1 MRSKTLENQILLP
14 SVPKPLSLIKEF
26 ICFANKDFYA
36 LPCLFYSYLE
46 LRELGSLK

>member
-1 MRSKTLENQILLP
+1 MAERFAFVFEDELCEKCI
-14 SVPKPLSLIKEF
+14 IKEF

-46 LRELGSLK
+46 LGELGSLK